1 MSSLT
6 SASGEAASLSSCNMN
21 NDNTGAIFY
30 PPQQQHLI
38 TPQNQNPSQ
47 QIKKKRNQPGNPDP
61 ESEVIAL
68 SPKTLVATNR
78 FFCEICNKGFQRDQ
92 NLQLHRRGHNLPW
105 KLKKREN
112 KEVVRRKVY
121 VCPEQSCVHHDP
133 SRALGDLTGIKKHFS
148 RKHGEKKWK
157 CEKCSKRYAVQSDC
171 KAHSKTCGTREY
183 KCECGTLFS
192 RRDSFITHRAFCDTL
207 AVESARAITGNPT
220 IFPSQMNLQF
230 QQPQYNF
237 NSHDQIPATFS
248 MKKEQPSDFRH
259 IEIPPWLM
267 NNCQP
272 FAGAGAGPGPPPPN
286 NFTSSS
292 IFQATKLDHQEYTQ
306 SHKIFNL
313 HQNPNPNIGG
323 PTSIASAYHSTGESA
338 VSSHLS
344 ATALLQKAGQ
354 LGATISNEAS
364 AVSANTGPDMLMR
377 QIPHNTHV
385 SVTTDSAAG
394 TTKQTDQNLSSRE
407 ELTTSTTTG
416 PANIS
421 GGTGMMTSFSNFA
434 NATTGFEGSTFE
446 DAIFGGFSNLNSKK
460 DNHEYFNEDMTKDFL
475 GLRPL
480 PVHSDDIFNLAGL
493 VSTTTTTSSEHDHF
507 KNHKTWQN

>member
-21 NDNTGAIFY
+21 NDTTGASFY
-30 PPQQQHLI
+30 PLQRLI
-38 TPQNQNPSQ
+38 TPQNQNPPQ
-47 QIKKKRNQPGNPDP
+47 QIRKKRNQPGNPDP
-61 ESEVIAL
+61 EAEVIAL

-112 KEVVRRKVY
+112 NNEVVRKKVY
-121 VCPEQSCVHHDP
+121 VCPESNCVHHDP

-171 KAHSKTCGTREY
+171 KAHSKTCGTKEY

-220 IFPSQMNLQF
+220 MFPSQMNLQF
-230 QQPQYNF
+230 QQPQYFSN
-237 NSHDQIPATFS
+237 HDQLPPATFS
-248 MKKEQPSDFRH
+248 MKKEQPSDNFRH

-267 NNCQP
+267 TNCQP
-272 FAGAGAGPGPPPPN
+272 FAGAGPGPPPPH
-286 NFTSSS
+286 NFSSSS
-292 IFQATKLDHQEYTQ
+292 IFQTTKLDQEYSQ
-306 SHKIFNL
+306 SHKDFNL
-313 HQNPNPNIGG
+313 HQNPNPNLGAG
-323 PTSIASAYHSTGESA
+323 PTSTATPYNSTGESA
-338 VSSHLS
+338 VFSHIS

-354 LGATISNEAS
+354 LGATISNKAS

-377 QIPHNTHV
+377 QIPHNSHV
-385 SVTTDSAAG
+385 SVA

-407 ELTTSTTTG
+407 ELTTTG

-421 GGTGMMTSFSNFA
+421 GGTGMMTTSFSNFA

-446 DAIFGGFSNLNSKK
+446 DAILFGGFNNLNSKK
-460 DNHEYFNEDMTKDFL
+460 DDDQYFNRTINEDMTKDFL

-480 PVHSDDIFNLAGL
+480 SHNDDIFNIAGL
-493 VSTTTTTSSEHDHF
+493 VSTTTPSEHDQF
-507 KNHKTWQN
+507 KNHKTWQS